1 MATILTNTI
10 NRRIK
15 QACVLIVAVVLC
27 RWVLVPLS
35 LVFSGELFLLLAPKK
50 YDTSFMVFE
59 LITDGIAFGLSGFVT
74 GVFVSSFSA
83 NREMETT
90 ILASVVMTVWF
101 VIELGSIPFRLGLT
115 GSELAY
121 RLLTVA
127 VCATCLLT
135 FAIIGARLIRT
146 RHLRIRR
153 R

>member
-1 MATILTNTI
+1 MATVLTNTI

-15 QACVLIVAVVLC
+15 QACVLIVAVILC
-27 RWVLVPLS
+27 RWILVPLS
-35 LVFSGELFLLLAPKK
+35 LVFSGELFRLLAPRK

-59 LITDGIAFGLSGFVT
+59 TITDGIAFGFSGFVT
-74 GVFVSSFSA
+74 GVLVSTFSA

-90 ILASVVMTVWF
+90 VFTALVMTVWF

-127 VCATCLLT
+127 VCATCLST

-146 RHLRIRR
+146 RHLRLRR